1 MKIILCVLG
10 IFLAG
15 CLAGCETIKNAPIVT
30 ATGTA
35 AYMGHDGVVDIIRNN
50 FDVFSPRDLV
60 QLRQAN
66 EQMIDVKEQIDALID
81 KKGAPAELV
90 MDLPKLIPLYEQARM
105 SYIVAHTII
114 MSRIDEFNR
123 QEQMVLYGYEATC
136 ARLDVAIAESI
147 TKNGNTQ
154 TVKDILQFTLM
165 VGKFLIPLLI
175 L

>member
-1 MKIILCVLG
+1 MKKTSLICVC
-10 IFLAG
+10 ILAG
-15 CLAGCETIKNAPIVT
+15 CLVGCGTIKNAPIVT
-30 ATGTA
+30 AAGTA

-50 FDVFSPRDLV
+50 LDVFSPRDLV

-66 EQMIDVKEQIDALID
+66 EQMVDVKEQIDALVD

-90 MDLPKLIPLYEQARM
+90 MDLPKLIPLYEEARM

-123 QEQMVLYGYEATC
+123 QEQMVLYAYEATC
-136 ARLDVAIAESI
+136 ARLDVAITESI
-147 TKNGNTQ
+147 TKDGNTQ
-154 TVKDILQFTLM
+154 TVKDILQFSLM